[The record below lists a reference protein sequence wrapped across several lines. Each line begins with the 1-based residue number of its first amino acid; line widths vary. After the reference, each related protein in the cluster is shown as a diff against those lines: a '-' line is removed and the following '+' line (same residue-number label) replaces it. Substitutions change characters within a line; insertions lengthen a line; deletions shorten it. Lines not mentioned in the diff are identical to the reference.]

1 MLRNDGSQKPF
12 VVVVVVVVVTFASIS
27 VIVNDNGT
35 SGILHNDYI
44 LVVSGEL
51 GFLGR
56 RGVVPGVR
64 SFDAFALGLGT
75 LRSLG
80 SILLHA
86 VGIAI
91 GHRCLDWFSGDLVAS
106 FEFGL
111 NRLVV
116 LNDAA

>member
-1 MLRNDGSQKPF
+1 MLRNDSSQNPIVVI
-12 VVVVVVVVVTFASIS
+12 VVVVIFASIS

-51 GFLGR
+51 GFLGW

-75 LRSLG
+75 WLRSLG

-91 GHRCLDWFSGDLVAS
+91 GHRCLRWFSGDLEAS

-116 LNDAA
+116 LINDAA